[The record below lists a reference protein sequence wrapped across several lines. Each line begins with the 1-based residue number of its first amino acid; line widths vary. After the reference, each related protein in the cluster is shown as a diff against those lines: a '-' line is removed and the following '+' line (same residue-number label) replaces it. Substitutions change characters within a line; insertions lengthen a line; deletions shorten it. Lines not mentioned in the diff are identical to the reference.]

1 MSWRRRF
8 AIGAGRQKKARAPAQ
23 IAIAGKC
30 LSLSLVFILLLVTGT
45 TDSEVSNESR
55 ANLALFR
62 GDRAFA
68 AQDYR
73 KAEVEYRDVLRIFS
87 DDPVATRQLGIS
99 TRSREGW
106 PKPMNIC
113 NAPGCSSRKNNTVL
127 LKLGATF
134 SAVGSYGEARDAATQ
149 ILARQPDDEQALL
162 LLTDAVRAP
171 GEVEETR
178 QRIEALRQ
186 RTETAPDTI

>member
-1 MSWRRRF
+1 MNREQTLLCSAATVLSQLKTIVRRRSNI
-8 AIGAGRQKKARAPAQ
+8 AMSSKSLRATWWR
-23 IAIAGKC
+23 
-30 LSLSLVFILLLVTGT
+30 SDNS
-45 TDSEVSNESR
+45 
-55 ANLALFR
+55 AL
-62 GDRAFA
+62 
-68 AQDYR
+68 
-73 KAEVEYRDVLRIFS
+73 
-87 DDPVATRQLGIS
+87 S